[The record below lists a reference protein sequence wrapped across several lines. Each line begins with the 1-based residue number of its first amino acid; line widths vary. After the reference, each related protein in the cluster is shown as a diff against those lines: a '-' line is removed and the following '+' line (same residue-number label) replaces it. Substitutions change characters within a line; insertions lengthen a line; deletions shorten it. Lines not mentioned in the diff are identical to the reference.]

1 MEVKASS
8 LKLYV
13 HTKWC
18 QNFILHRP
26 TAVCSNFP
34 GKDTHISKSG
44 CGYYRFVINVPGEDG
59 EDNYVQAVKVEKCI
73 RQGESCNI
81 ASSGYETTVCRY
93 TSQ

>member
-1 MEVKASS
+1 M
-8 LKLYV
+8 
-13 HTKWC
+13 
-18 QNFILHRP
+18 
-26 TAVCSNFP
+26 
-34 GKDTHISKSG
+34 
-44 CGYYRFVINVPGEDG
+44 INVPGEDG